1 MLPTPD
7 VVLHER
13 ILLCENRINE
23 QDAQEDSR
31 SAEGA
36 SVCGVL
42 HLAAQKAVGC
52 GGQEALAGT
61 QRARLLRSDSGLS

>member
-23 QDAQEDSR
+23 QDVQDNSR
-31 SAEGA
+31 TSEAA

-42 HLAAQKAVGC
+42 QLAAQKAVGC

-61 QRARLLRSDSGLS
+61 